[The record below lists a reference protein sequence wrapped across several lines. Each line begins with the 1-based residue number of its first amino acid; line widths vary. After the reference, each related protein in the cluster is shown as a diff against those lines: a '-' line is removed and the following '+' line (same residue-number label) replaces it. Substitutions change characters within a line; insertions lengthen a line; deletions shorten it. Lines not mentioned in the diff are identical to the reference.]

1 MPGLKIDFSI
11 YDTDPKYRS
20 WVNEMARPYNI
31 NLNEYRSNQKYRGW
45 VDSQWQ
51 GAQPAPMARDTAQ
64 PAPAAPA
71 PAEPEE
77 RSDLSNLGRGIA
89 AGLSKAGTS
98 LIGGVGYLGEKLGA
112 EDNVLTRFARE
123 QEALAEEYY
132 NPQGR
137 AGQIGKAIGYGA
149 GGIATG
155 VAGGGIAG
163 RLIGGVAPKAAAA
176 LRGAAPMPQRIF
188 AQTAVNAPV
197 DIAQGLGE
205 QEGGVLLPGR
215 AGAALENVAFSA
227 LGGALPVRG
236 AKRAVSA
243 PKAALKEGV
252 EATGRKLEEQVKRIA
267 RTDEIPA
274 NVTPEDYLNVARL
287 SDDPE
292 VQSRLL
298 RATQRAVEE
307 TDMPGR
313 FPARPGEK
321 LGRLETP
328 ESFEEVRRRV
338 ADDLGIS
345 PSEVIARTQRG
356 ERIGRD
362 DMLRVQTALAQA
374 TAEENE
380 LLKRIQDGA
389 FGTAE
394 EAATAG
400 VLKQRLRNEING
412 LINVVAK
419 QKTETARD
427 LSAMR
432 MGALQTGDPA
442 VWIGRLQELA
452 KRTLSDAER
461 MTIYKAAEEKDFDT
475 LMRLG
480 RDVQKSTTGEKI
492 AAFFR
497 ANLLTNP
504 KTHAINITGNVGMRL
519 LETVKD
525 VPATLFDA
533 LIGSATGVRTKDLSL
548 ADLATG
554 GLRGA
559 KQGFADAVEVLRRG
573 DVDTKTLEIPRQAN
587 FDSPL
592 ANAYVNGV
600 FRSLAAED
608 RFFRTI
614 AYTRSLEEQA
624 RVAAKA
630 RGLKGQALANEVQAM
645 VRKPSAQ
652 MEAQAILDADIVT
665 FRQDSKLAS
674 AASGMRN
681 AVAKVTGETAA
692 NILIPF
698 ARTPANIAATI
709 INYSPLGAIEPL
721 LKRKTIGQKQ
731 LAEAL
736 GRSSVGTLAIFAGYQ
751 MAKDDQMTGFFPMDE
766 KTRKEWELTGRTEG
780 SMRVGDNW
788 VQVNRLSPM
797 GNLMTIGAALHQL
810 EQEDPGVGETILRS
824 AAMPASAVYDLP
836 MVSGVRD
843 LIEAIRPGGEGAEAF
858 ARGAARAAQGF
869 VPGASLLRG
878 VARGLDTSVRETKTG
893 EGPSLVRSTA
903 AGIPGVAQ
911 ALPERLT
918 ALGEPVRR
926 AEGRFGSLVE
936 SLLSPVGVSPVRTAT
951 DPVLREIERTQAV
964 PTPLTQRKGES
975 DTAFQ
980 NRQRTTGTAIRRVL
994 ENITRDQRYQAVQQM
1009 DPMALRQALAGLR
1022 IDTNEMDDAEVRTR
1036 YQRYI
1041 LDRAIQSAKAGVGR
1055 AFPSPRPEVL
1065 VP

>member
-1 MPGLKIDFSI
+1 MPGLRIDFSA
-11 YDTDPKYRS
+11 YDTNPKYRS

-31 NLNEYRSNQKYRGW
+31 NVNEYRSNQKYRGW

-51 GAQPAPMARDTAQ
+51 GAQSAPVAPEPAPPST
-64 PAPAAPA
+64 PAPA
-71 PAEPEE
+71 PAPPEE
-77 RSDLSNLGRGIA
+77 RGDLSNLGRGIA

-112 EDNVLTRFARE
+112 EDNALQRFARE
-123 QEALAEEYY
+123 TEAEAQAFYD
-132 NPQGR
+132 PQGK
-137 AGQIGKAIGYGA
+137 AGQVGKFLGYGA
-149 GGIATG
+149 GSIATG
-155 VAGGGIAG
+155 VTGAGVAG

-176 LRGAAPMPQRIF
+176 LRGAAPMPQRIL
-188 AQTAVNAPV
+188 AQTAVNAPI

-227 LGGALPVRG
+227 LGGALPVRQG
-236 AKRAVSA
+236 AKAVRG

-252 EATGRKLEEQVKRIA
+252 ETTGRNLEEQVKRIA
-267 RTDEIPA
+267 RADEIPA
-274 NVTPEDYLNVARL
+274 NVTPEDYVNVARL
-287 SDDPE
+287 SDDPD
-292 VQSRLL
+292 VQARLL

-307 TDMPGR
+307 TDLPGR
-313 FPARPGEK
+313 LPARPGEK

-328 ESFEEVRRRV
+328 EAFEEVRRRV
-338 ADDLGIS
+338 AGDLGIS
-345 PSEVIARTQRG
+345 PAEVIARTQKG

-362 DMLRVQTALAQA
+362 DMLRVRTALMQA
-374 TAEENE
+374 ASEENE
-380 LLKRIQDGA
+380 LLKRIQAGA
-389 FGTAE
+389 FDTAE

-412 LINVVAK
+412 LINVVTK
-419 QKTETARD
+419 QGTETARD
-427 LSAMR
+427 LAAMR
-432 MGALQTGDPA
+432 IGALQTGDPA

-461 MTIYKAAEEKDFDT
+461 MSIYKAAEAKDFDT

-504 KTHAINITGNVGMRL
+504 KTHAINVTGNVGMRL
-519 LETVKD
+519 LETAKD

-554 GLRGA
+554 GFRGA
-559 KQGFADAVEVLRRG
+559 KKGFADAVDVLRRG
-573 DVDTKTLEIPRQAN
+573 DVDTKTLEIPKQVN

-608 RFFRTI
+608 KFFRTI

-630 RGLKGQALANEVQAM
+630 RGLKGRALVDEVQTM

-665 FRQDSKLAS
+665 FRQDSKLAG

-681 AVAKVTGETAA
+681 AIAKVTGETAA

-721 LKRKTIGQKQ
+721 IKRKAIGQKQ

-736 GRSSVGTLAIFAGYQ
+736 GRSSVGTLAIFTGYQ
-751 MAKDDQMTGFFPMDE
+751 MAKDGAMTGFYPTDD

-780 SMRVGDNW
+780 SLRVGNNW

-810 EQEDPGVGETILRS
+810 EQEDPGVGQTILRS

-858 ARGAARAAQGF
+858 ARGTARAAQGF
-869 VPGASLLRG
+869 IPGASLIRG
-878 VARGLDTSVRETKTG
+878 VARGMDTTTRETRTG
-893 EGPSLVRSTA
+893 EGPSIARSTA

-911 ALPERLT
+911 GLPERLT

-926 AEGRFGSLVE
+926 AESRMGSMVE
-936 SLLSPVGVSPVRTAT
+936 SLLSPVSISPARTAT
-951 DPVLREIERTQAV
+951 DPLLREIERTRAV
-964 PTPLTQRKGES
+964 PTPLAQRKGES
-975 DTAFQ
+975 DEAFQ
-980 NRQRTTGTAIRRVL
+980 NRQRLTGTAIRRVL
-994 ENITRDQRYQAVQQM
+994 ESVTQDQRYQAVQQM
-1009 DPMALRQALAGLR
+1009 DPMALRQALAALR
-1022 IDTNEMDDAEVRTR
+1022 IDTNQMDDAEVRTR

-1041 LDRAIQSAKAGVGR
+1041 LDRAIQSAKSGVGR
-1055 AFPSPRPEVL
+1055 GFPSPRPEVT